1 MYIYSM
7 LFTQIQSKTL
17 AQATRVLQV
26 VLKVVLQV
34 VLQVVLS
41 VVVAVSLWHVTARM
55 SQGRLSMETWRDKQK
70 PTVV

>member
-1 MYIYSM
+1 MQ
-7 LFTQIQSKTL
+7 FTQIQSKKL

-34 VLQVVLS
+34 VLS
-41 VVVAVSLWHVTARM
+41 VVVAVSLWHVTTRM

-70 PTVV
+70 PTVI